1 MVRFVLL
8 DPQLSA
14 DGNKNF
20 ICFLD
25 LFKKKVSSDLSFPT
39 MECIGSQYFEMS
51 RKAGLYNS
59 NFGKN
64 MDAPLESGEKFLK
77 DSTETVSVTESKS
90 AVWTG
95 ESQGENSSLSPTAIS
110 LP

>member
-1 MVRFVLL
+1 MMVRFVLL
-8 DPQLSA
+8 PQLSA
-14 DGNKNF
+14 DKNF

-64 MDAPLESGEKFLK
+64 MHDAPLESGEKFVK